1 MATIVYREGR
11 PKPWLAQIKRK
22 GHGVYSRSF
31 GEKRDALTWARK
43 EDLSIDETGRPFT
56 IKQYDNITVGSLAKR
71 YLAEVSPSK
80 ASYPTDRSI
89 LTNIHRYKIA
99 NKSISVVSSKDAA
112 DYRDERLKENTTKV
126 VYLDTIRTRSDQTVS
141 PYTVRR
147 AVNTLQHVFEIA
159 RAEWGYHNIN
169 NPFSRLRIKG
179 SQPRR
184 TRRLEGNELEK
195 LLEATDGCKANKHYI
210 WLAIALAIHTGMR
223 LQEIFN
229 LRYQDI
235 GMIEGPGSPAEK
247 LAKRRIVIRKSKTDY
262 KTGLQGRTIVMS
274 VPARVILGLIM
285 FPQFEEG
292 NSPRPDVEIFPM
304 SKDAFKQVWKRVVR
318 WAGITNLTFHD
329 LRHEAASRFDELGLS
344 KAEHELMM
352 GHKSR
357 DMTSRYV
364 HADLKR
370 IQEKLDGPFYAR
382 YKSKVERF
390 KLGLPLL
397 GDETDGMG
405 SREDYPLPVVD
416 LVLSK
421 P

>member
-31 GEKRDALTWARK
+31 ALENDAKVWSRK

-56 IKQYDNITVGSLAKR
+56 IKQYENVTVGSLARR
-71 YLAEVSPSK
+71 YLEEVSPSK

-89 LTNIHRYKIA
+89 LTNLHKYKIA
-99 NKSISVVSSKDAA
+99 KKSIAIISSKDAA
-112 DYRDERLKENTTKV
+112 DYRDERLKEG
-126 VYLDTIRTRSDQTVS
+126 VS
-141 PYTVRR
+141 PSTVRR
-147 AVNTLQHVFEIA
+147 AVNTLQHIFEIA
-159 RAEWGYHNIN
+159 RMEWGYHNIN
-169 NPFSRLRIKG
+169 NPFNRLRIKG

-195 LLEATDGCKANKHYI
+195 LLEATDGCRTHKDYI
-210 WLAIALAIHTGMR
+210 WLAIALAVHTGMR

-229 LRYQDI
+229 IRYQDM
-235 GMIEGPGSPAEK
+235 GMIEGAGSPAEK

-285 FPQFEEG
+285 FPQFEQG
-292 NSPRPDVEIFPM
+292 IPIRPELEIFPM
-304 SKDAFKQVWKRVVR
+304 NKDAFKQVWKRVVR
-318 WAGITNLTFHD
+318 RAGITNLTFHD

-364 HADLKR
+364 HADLQR
-370 IQEKLDGPFYAR
+370 IQARLDGPFYAR
-382 YKSKVERF
+382 YPTKVERF

-397 GDETDGMG
+397 GDEIDDE
-405 SREDYPLPVVD
+405 RVEDYTLPIAD
-416 LVLSK
+416 LILYK
-421 P
+421 A